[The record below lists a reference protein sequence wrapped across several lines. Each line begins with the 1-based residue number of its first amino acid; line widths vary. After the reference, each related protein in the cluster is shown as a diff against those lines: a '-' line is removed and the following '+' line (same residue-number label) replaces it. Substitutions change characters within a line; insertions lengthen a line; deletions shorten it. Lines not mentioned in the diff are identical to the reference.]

1 MARKWNQRVQE
12 QFLAEI
18 SAERVRLSGDGGGA
32 EPEQEY
38 RGGGDVAGEV
48 AGPGQ
53 SAAGEQVGGK
63 TDDEQ
68 VQVSNDQKCSL
79 FLKLKSS
86 IWLSFIDN

>member
-1 MARKWNQRVQE
+1 MERKRNQGVQE
-12 QFLAEI
+12 QFLTEI
-18 SAERVRLSGDGGGA
+18 NTERVWLGGNGGGL
-32 EPEQEY
+32 EPKQKHC
-38 RGGGDVAGEV
+38 GGSDVLAEV
-48 AGPGQ
+48 AGPRQ
-53 SAAGEQVGGK
+53 PTIGEQVGGK